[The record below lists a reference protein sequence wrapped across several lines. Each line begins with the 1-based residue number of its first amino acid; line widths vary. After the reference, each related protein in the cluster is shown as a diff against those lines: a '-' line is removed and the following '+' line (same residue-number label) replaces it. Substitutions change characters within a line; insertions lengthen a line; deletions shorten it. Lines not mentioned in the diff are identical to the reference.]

1 MIVVADTNII
11 IRTVFTEDTP
21 QQSEAVAEI
30 LEAADAVVVPLVAF
44 CEAVWV
50 FKSLYGFARADIAEM
65 LRLILSISN
74 VIADSDA
81 VLAGLQMF
89 EEGGDFEDGVIQ
101 YTGFQKA
108 GKSAVFVSFD
118 RKAVQRFT
126 RRGIATII
134 PGTK

>member
-1 MIVVADTNII
+1 MIVVADTNAIV
-11 IRTVFTEDTP
+11 RAVFTEDDP
-21 QQSEAVAEI
+21 KQSKAVLEI
-30 LEAADAVVVPLVAF
+30 LKVADAVVVPLVAF

-50 FKSLYGFARADIAEM
+50 FKSVYNFAKKDIVEM
-65 LRLILSISN
+65 LRLILDVSN

-81 VLAGLQMF
+81 VQAGLQML

-118 RKAVQRFT
+118 KKAVQRFT

-134 PGTK
+134 PGLA

>member
-11 IRTVFTEDTP
+11 IRAVFTEDTP

-81 VLAGLQMF
+81 VLAGLKMF

-134 PGTK
+134 PGTQ

>member
-11 IRTVFTEDTP
+11 IRAVFTEDTP

-30 LEAADAVVVPLVAF
+30 LEAADVVVVPLVAF